1 MAEIKIFDVLPEEE
15 ILAQNGRDHGRK
27 ARTLEASAGGE
38 EGGTDLVRNV
48 IARAAMWLS
57 IAAIIITAIVVTGEV
72 FPIWLIVVALL
83 VDC

>member
-1 MAEIKIFDVLPEEE
+1 MR
-15 ILAQNGRDHGRK
+15 NG
-27 ARTLEASAGGE
+27 
-38 EGGTDLVRNV
+38 
-48 IARAAMWLS
+48 IARATMWLS